1 MKNTS
6 KKPQVSVLKKIETKG
21 RFLSLLA
28 SDIDYGNIKP
38 IPQEV
43 IDRVTAIK
51 HKARVVK
58 QSATAKHLNKKPLG
72 HHFPDCGGVAKGW
85 MFCSVITN

>member
-1 MKNTS
+1 MKNTP

-28 SDIDYGNIKP
+28 SDIDYGNVKP

-51 HKARVVK
+51 HKARVAK
-58 QSATAKHLNKKPLG
+58 QSAIADRFTLK
-72 HHFPDCGGVAKGW
+72 
-85 MFCSVITN
+85 